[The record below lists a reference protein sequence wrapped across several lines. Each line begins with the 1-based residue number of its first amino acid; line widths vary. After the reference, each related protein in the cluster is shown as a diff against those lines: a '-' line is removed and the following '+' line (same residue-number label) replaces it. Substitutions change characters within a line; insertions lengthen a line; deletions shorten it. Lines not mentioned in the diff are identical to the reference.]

1 MPLMGSLYIGTSGLQ
16 TSQNALNTTAH
27 NMSNLDTVGYV
38 RQQILLGNKTYNTI
52 SINASSV
59 ANQQVGLGVD
69 YSAVRQVRDNF
80 LDLTFRKESGRS
92 AFYEV
97 SYDAIEETETLLG
110 EMEGAT
116 FSDSMDDL
124 WSSIQELT
132 KTPDDATIQGL
143 FVQRASSFIE
153 SAQAVYQGLSDYQD
167 NLNIQ
172 VKESVTS
179 INKIANSIKTL
190 NDNIRLIE
198 TGGTEHANDLRDS
211 RNQLLDELSELGS
224 ISYVEDTEG
233 NVIVKFEGEVLVS
246 RDTVY
251 EMGTEIDETTG
262 FYTPFWPQNST
273 FTLSTDGNKIY
284 DISNSKVFDLTQ
296 TISSHLDTDIGKLK
310 AQVLARGD
318 QRADFT
324 DLLDADEYDTN
335 ISQSVVMNSQ
345 AEFDQLVHGVVT
357 AINKVL
363 ADASDPGTGYLCN
376 DDGTPIELFMRTTGA
391 TGAENVNNSETLY
404 SSMNL
409 VVNADLL
416 QQPTKLGFVLADD
429 SVDYTTAEA
438 LKATF
443 EAESYSLNPN
453 VTKKSNFLDYYSDLV
468 SQVANTGSVF
478 KSIQENQQLT
488 VESTESAR
496 QEVIGVSSDE
506 EMANM
511 VKFQNAYNAASRY
524 INAVSEM
531 LQHIINTL
539 AT

>member
-27 NMSNLDTVGYV
+27 NMSNLDTVGFV

-59 ANQQVGLGVD
+59 ANQQVGLGVN
-69 YSAVRQVRDNF
+69 YSAVRQVRDTF
-80 LDLTFRKESGRS
+80 LDLTYRKESGRS

-124 WSSIQELT
+124 WASIEELS
-132 KTPDDATIQGL
+132 KTPDDSTIQGL

-172 VKESVTS
+172 IKKSVDS
-179 INKIANSIKTL
+179 INKMANNIKTL
-190 NDNIRLIE
+190 NDQIRLIE
-198 TGGTEHANDLRDS
+198 AGGTEHANDLRDT
-211 RNQLLDELSELGS
+211 RNYMLDELSELGS
-224 ISYVEDTEG
+224 ISYNEDTEG
-233 NVIVKFEGEVLVS
+233 NVVVKFEGEVLVS

-251 EMGTEIDETTG
+251 EMDAEMDETTG

-273 FTLSTDGNKIY
+273 YTMNTDGNKIY
-284 DISNSKVFDLTQ
+284 DITNSKVFDLTQ
-296 TISSHLDTDIGKLK
+296 TISSDLDTDIGKLK

-318 QRADFT
+318 HRADFT
-324 DLLDADEYDTN
+324 DLLDGNAYDTN

-345 AEFDQLVHGVVT
+345 AEFDQLIHSVVT

-363 ADASDPGTGYLCN
+363 SDASDPVTGYLCN
-376 DDGTPIELFMRTTGA
+376 DDGTPIELFTRITGA

-404 SSMNL
+404 TSMNL
-409 VVNADLL
+409 VINADLL
-416 QQPTKLGFVLADD
+416 QQPTKLGFVLPDK
-429 SVDYTTAEA
+429 SVDYETAKA
-438 LKATF
+438 LKSTF
-443 EAESYSLNPN
+443 EVESYALNPN

-468 SQVANTGSVF
+468 SQVANSGSVF
-478 KSIQENQQLT
+478 KSIQDNQQLT

-531 LQHIINTL
+531 LEHVINSL
-539 AT
+539 AR

>member
-1 MPLMGSLYIGTSGLQ
+1 
-16 TSQNALNTTAH
+16 
-27 NMSNLDTVGYV
+27 
-38 RQQILLGNKTYNTI
+38 
-52 SINASSV
+52 
-59 ANQQVGLGVD
+59 
-69 YSAVRQVRDNF
+69 
-80 LDLTFRKESGRS
+80 S

-97 SYDAIEETETLLG
+97 SYDAIEETEPLLG

-124 WSSIQELT
+124 WASIEELA
-132 KTPDDATIQGL
+132 KTPDDSTIQGL

-172 VKESVTS
+172 VKESVDS
-179 INKIANSIKTL
+179 INEIANSIKTL
-190 NDNIRLIE
+190 NDQIRLIE
-198 TGGTEHANDLRDS
+198 TGGTENANDLRDT
-211 RNQLLDELSELGS
+211 RNQLLDELSELGN
-224 ISYVEDTEG
+224 ISYSEDTEG

-251 EMGTEIDETTG
+251 EMDVEIDETTG
-262 FYTPFWPQNST
+262 FYTPFWPQNAT
-273 FTLSTDGNKIY
+273 YTLSTDGNKIY
-284 DISNSKVFDLTQ
+284 DISDSKVFDLTQ
-296 TISSHLDTDIGKLK
+296 TISSDLDTDIGKLK

-318 QRADFT
+318 HRADFT
-324 DLLDADEYDTN
+324 DLLDEDYYDTN

-345 AEFDQLVHGVVT
+345 AEFDQLVHSVVT
-357 AINKVL
+357 AINNVL
-363 ADASDPGTGYLCN
+363 ASVSDSTTGYMCN
-376 DDGTPIELFMRTTGA
+376 DDGTPLELFTRITGA

-409 VVNADLL
+409 AINSELL
-416 QQPTKLGFVLADD
+416 QQPTKLGFILSDN
-429 SVDYTTAEA
+429 SVDYETAEA
-438 LKATF
+438 LQATF
-443 EAESYSLNPN
+443 EEESYALNPN

-468 SQVANTGSVF
+468 SQVANSGSVY

-496 QEVIGVSSDE
+496 QEVMGVSSDE

-511 VKFQNAYNAASRY
+511 IKFQNAYNAASRY

-531 LQHIINTL
+531 LEHFINTL
-539 AT
+539 AV